1 MQTVLVDT
9 DVAIDYLRGLE
20 FARELMLKLWKSNS
34 AFLSILSVYELY
46 AGMRD
51 DEEEDTENFINAC
64 VMEDITLD
72 ITKKAGYAY
81 RLNRKKGITLTS
93 IDCLVYATAVIS
105 GHRIATRNHDHYPDK
120 RILAHLQTGKSE

>member
-20 FARELMLKLWKSNS
+20 FARDLLLKLWKHNS
-34 AFLSILSVYELY
+34 AHLSILSVYELY

-64 VMEDITLD
+64 MIEDVTLA
-72 ITKKAGYAY
+72 ITKKAGESY
-81 RLNRKKGITLTS
+81 RLHRRKGITLTS
-93 IDCLVYATAVIS
+93 IDCLVYATAIIR
-105 GHRIATRNHDHYPDK
+105 GHRIATRNNDHYPDK
-120 RILAHLQTGKSE
+120 KILLSLEK